1 MIVLPLARDV
11 IKFICMHVFLCV
23 VASLKESYEDQ
34 DMITILLQDP
44 RLPPDTV
51 AIIAESDWVLEFA
64 DLYKYFGEATQA
76 AADPAVART
85 REYVQSTA
93 TGPMDW
99 SQRVDAVR
107 PKPSSAYH
115 TNETL
120 SDLVRAC
127 NLAMKAGHG
136 DLIFLSAEYNNGK
149 RTMHPSN
156 GTQAVAVTTRC
167 ARALHHLLSGMKP
180 WHIDKLLMG
189 IGVDNSLPSPFSS
202 SAVYKP
208 YGNSSTHESGCSV
221 GKDKH
226 WTGLERPGNWGA
238 KYIAMTMRNE
248 ERWIIKPSKKGPATY
263 LARLRFPEDN
273 EGAIWRTHCEKEGD
287 RPGFSSYI
295 ANTGMLEV
303 DPQLQ
308 TGYLKRKRRCM
319 KHKASFRV
327 YTLDANEA
335 AIGARHTHTHAFVAG
350 LVHTKSYIFP

>member
-1 MIVLPLARDV
+1 VRTSWLPR
-11 IKFICMHVFLCV
+11 
-23 VASLKESYEDQ
+23 ESYEVQ
-34 DMITILLQDP
+34 DMLTILLQDP

-51 AIIAESDWVLEFA
+51 AIIAEADWVLEFA
-64 DLYKYFGEATQA
+64 DLDRFFGEATQA
-76 AADPAVART
+76 TADPAVART

-93 TGPMDW
+93 ASPMDW

-107 PKPSSAYH
+107 PPPSSAYH

-136 DLIFLSAEYNNGK
+136 DLIFLSAEYNNSR
-149 RTMHPSN
+149 RTMYPSN

-167 ARALHHLLSGMKP
+167 AQALHHLLSGMKP

-189 IGVDNSLPSPFSS
+189 IGVDNKLPSPFSS

-226 WTGLERPGNWGA
+226 WTGPERPGNWGA
-238 KYIAMTMRNE
+238 KYIALTFRGV
-248 ERWIIKPSKKGPATY
+248 ERWVIKPAKLGPAKY

-273 EGAIWRTHCEKEGD
+273 ERAIWRTHCEKEGE
-287 RPGFSSYI
+287 RPSYG
-295 ANTGMLEV
+295 AYVGDTGEYDL
-303 DPQLQ
+303 DPRPQ
-308 TGYLKRKRRCM
+308 TQYQKRKRRCM
-319 KHKASFRV
+319 AHKSSFRV
-327 YTLDANEA
+327 YTLDADEA
-335 AIGARHTHTHAFVAG
+335 AIGARHTHTHAFSAG